1 MIKVSRLN
9 GKTFVLNALYIE
21 TVESFPDT
29 TITLTNGK
37 KYVVKESED
46 RVMQSIL
53 EFYQSVNLLGQQLAE
68 EMKMKNNKLLMIML
82 MMLVAITLIGAIALV
97 LVMKFS
103 GDNET
108 KEPTIDEVLE
118 ASVDIP
124 QVTANL
130 ASDDYIRISFKIQT
144 ENKKA
149 KEELQKEIFR
159 LKTSSFRNCPK

>member
-1 MIKVSRLN
+1 
-9 GKTFVLNALYIE
+9 
-21 TVESFPDT
+21 
-29 TITLTNGK
+29 
-37 KYVVKESED
+37 
-46 RVMQSIL
+46 
-53 EFYQSVNLLGQQLAE
+53 
-68 EMKMKNNKLLMIML
+68 MKNNKLL

-97 LVMKFS
+97 LITKFS

-118 ASVDIP
+118 FSVDIP

-149 KEELQKEIFR
+149 KEELQKRDFQVKNLIIQELSEMKAEDIQGKDGQIKLQED
-159 LKTSSFRNCPK
+159 LKTKINGLMQEGKIVQVYITESLLQ

>member
-1 MIKVSRLN
+1 
-9 GKTFVLNALYIE
+9 
-21 TVESFPDT
+21 
-29 TITLTNGK
+29 
-37 KYVVKESED
+37 
-46 RVMQSIL
+46 
-53 EFYQSVNLLGQQLAE
+53 
-68 EMKMKNNKLLMIML
+68 MKNNKLLMIML

-149 KEELQKEIFR
+149 KEELQKRDFQVKNLIIQELSEMKAEDIQGKEGQIKLQED
-159 LKTSSFRNCPK
+159 LKSKINGLMQEGKIVQVYITESLLQ

>member
-1 MIKVSRLN
+1 
-9 GKTFVLNALYIE
+9 
-21 TVESFPDT
+21 
-29 TITLTNGK
+29 
-37 KYVVKESED
+37 
-46 RVMQSIL
+46 
-53 EFYQSVNLLGQQLAE
+53 
-68 EMKMKNNKLLMIML
+68 MKNNKLLMIML

-130 ASDDYIRISFKIQT
+130 ANDDYIRISFKIQT

-149 KEELQKEIFR
+149 KEELQKRDFQVKNLIIQELSEMKAEDIQGKEGQIKLQED
-159 LKTSSFRNCPK
+159 LKTKINGLMQEGKIVQVYIIESLLQ

>member
-1 MIKVSRLN
+1 
-9 GKTFVLNALYIE
+9 
-21 TVESFPDT
+21 
-29 TITLTNGK
+29 
-37 KYVVKESED
+37 
-46 RVMQSIL
+46 
-53 EFYQSVNLLGQQLAE
+53 
-68 EMKMKNNKLLMIML
+68 MKNNKLLMIML

-108 KEPTIDEVLE
+108 KKPTIDEVLE

-149 KEELQKEIFR
+149 KEELQKRDFQVKNLIIQELSEMKAEDIQGKEGQIKLQED
-159 LKTSSFRNCPK
+159 LKTKINGLMQEGKIVQVYITESLLQ